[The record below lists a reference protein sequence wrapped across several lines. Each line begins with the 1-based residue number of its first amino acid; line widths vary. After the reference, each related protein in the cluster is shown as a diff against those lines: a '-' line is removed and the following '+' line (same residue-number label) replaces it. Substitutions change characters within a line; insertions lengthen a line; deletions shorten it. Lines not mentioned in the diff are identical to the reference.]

1 MKTVGEIL
9 KQARLAQGISMVQV
23 AARTKIQVKYLRAV
37 EENRLD
43 SLPAATFAKGFIRN
57 YARVV
62 GKNPESLLAI
72 FRRDYGQNETGQVVP
87 RGWLAGGAT
96 TRWQWTPTA
105 TAVSL
110 ATLAMVGFA
119 GYLGWQWQQLRRL
132 PKLEISFP
140 QENQVVET
148 NVRVDGKTDADA
160 TVMVNNKTVII
171 NQDGNFND
179 VVLLPSGKHT
189 VTVKATG
196 RNGKTR
202 TIQRTV
208 EVERSD

>member
-43 SLPAATFAKGFIRN
+43 RLPAATFAKGFIRN

-62 GKNPESLLAI
+62 GKDPESLLAI
-72 FRRDYGQNETGQVVP
+72 FRRDYGQNDIGQVVP
-87 RGWLAGGAT
+87 RRWLTGGAT

-110 ATLAMVGFA
+110 AALAVVGFS
-119 GYLGWQWQQLRRL
+119 GYLGWQWQQFRRL
-132 PKLEISFP
+132 PELEISSP
-140 QENQVVET
+140 QENQVVKT

-189 VTVKATG
+189 ITVKATG

-208 EVERSD
+208 AVEGSD

>member
-9 KQARLAQGISMVQV
+9 KQARLAQGISIVQV
-23 AARTKIQVKYLRAV
+23 AARTKIQVKYLQAV
-37 EENRLD
+37 EENHLD
-43 SLPAATFAKGFIRN
+43 RLPAATFVKGFIRN

-62 GKNPESLLAI
+62 GKNPEPLLAI

-87 RGWLAGGAT
+87 REWLADRAT
-96 TRWQWTPTA
+96 PHWQWTPTA

-110 ATLAMVGFA
+110 AVMAVVGFA
-119 GYLGWQWQQLRRL
+119 GYLGWQWQQFRRW
-132 PKLEISFP
+132 PELEISSP
-140 QENQVVET
+140 QENQLVET
-148 NVRVDGKTDADA
+148 NVQVNGKTDADA
-160 TVMVNNKTVII
+160 TVMVNNKAVII

-189 VTVKATG
+189 ITVKATG

-208 EVERSD
+208 AVEGSD